1 MVLNF
6 VLITVGFVLL
16 VKGADIL
23 IEGSSQVA
31 RKYNVSDIVIGLTIV
46 ALGTSAPELIVSI
59 ISAVKGN
66 SGIALGNVIGSNIA
80 NLCLVLGITGLIV
93 PISIKK
99 GTVWK
104 EIPFCLFAAVLLA
117 TMLFFF
123 NDPAKHVVL
132 LRAEALILIACFI
145 AYLVYMFFAAKEPPL
160 AVADDNKKSMTT
172 SVLLIIGGLG
182 GLLYGGHLIVSNA
195 VVVAQGFGVSEEM
208 IGITIVAVGTSLP
221 EVAASI
227 TSVLKGKH
235 DIAVGN
241 VVGSN
246 IFNTFL
252 VLGSAAAIKPL
263 AVENSLNTDAV
274 LMSAASIFLFIFM
287 FTGKKQKL
295 DRWEAALFLT
305 AYAGYICF
313 AVYRG

>member
-1 MVLNF
+1 MILNF
-6 VLITVGFVLL
+6 VFIVVGFVLL

-23 IEGSSQVA
+23 IKGSSQVA

-46 ALGTSAPELIVSI
+46 ALGTSAPELIVSV
-59 ISAVKGN
+59 ISSVKGN

-80 NLCLVLGITGLIV
+80 NLCLVLGITGIIV

-104 EIPFCLFAAVLLA
+104 EIPFCLFAAILLA
-117 TMLFFF
+117 VMLFFF
-123 NDPAKHVVL
+123 NDPSKHIVVL
-132 LRAEALILIACFI
+132 RVEALVLIACFI

-160 AVADDNKKSMTT
+160 AVAEESKKSMTT
-172 SVLLIIGGLG
+172 SVLMIIGGLG

-195 VVVAQGFGVSEEM
+195 VTVAKEFGISEEM

-252 VLGSAAAIKPL
+252 VLGSAATIKPL
-263 AVENSLNTDAV
+263 AVKNSLNTDAV
-274 LMSAASIFLFIFM
+274 LMSVASLFLFIFM
-287 FTGKKQKL
+287 FTGKRQKL

-305 AYAGYICF
+305 AYAGYIGF